1 MLQRSVVPA
10 LFAGFVFALASCVNP
25 PSRTPERAAPPIAPV
40 APAAPVAAPARAE
53 PYNLYLLKQEIKTY
67 VDDGRYEA
75 GLTAVA
81 GEAKEWIEQRAV
93 RGGDKLAVV
102 FDLDETLLSNLQHMR
117 AMDFGYVPKLWDEW
131 VAEADAPA
139 IAPVRDVYLAARAR
153 NLAIVFITGRK
164 TSDQPGTEN
173 NLRAAGL
180 GGYTRIFYKP
190 NGYAGTTESFK
201 TSIRKKLVEEE
212 GYTIV
217 ANIGDQTS
225 DLTGGYAER
234 TFKLPNP
241 FYIAK

>member
-1 MLQRSVVPA
+1 MLSRLKIGSRITLAILLTATLAAIISAVGVIGVRTIHRSVASSSAAVQTGLQRQNQQ
-10 LFAGFVFALASCVNP
+10 L
-25 PSRTPERAAPPIAPV
+25 
-40 APAAPVAAPARAE
+40 
-53 PYNLYLLKQEIKTY
+53 
-67 VDDGRYEA
+67 
-75 GLTAVA
+75 
-81 GEAKEWIEQRAV
+81 QR
-93 RGGDKLAVV
+93 K
-102 FDLDETLLSNLQHMR
+102 TLLSNLRHMR

-139 IAPVRDVYLAARAR
+139 IAPVRDVYLAARAK

-173 NLRAAGL
+173 KLRAAGL

-201 TSIRKKLVEEE
+201 TSIRKKLAEEE

-217 ANIGDQTS
+217 ANVGDQAS
-225 DLTGGYAER
+225 DLAGGYAER